1 VADALGVIVDV
12 GAGRLDNSTQQD
24 SVMRLGGGG
33 GFKQQLLLGL
43 GANSISSESL
53 DYRFPC
59 LA

>member
-1 VADALGVIVDV
+1 MADALGVIVDV

-24 SVMRLGGGG
+24 SVMRLGG
-33 GFKQQLLLGL
+33 FKHQLLLGL